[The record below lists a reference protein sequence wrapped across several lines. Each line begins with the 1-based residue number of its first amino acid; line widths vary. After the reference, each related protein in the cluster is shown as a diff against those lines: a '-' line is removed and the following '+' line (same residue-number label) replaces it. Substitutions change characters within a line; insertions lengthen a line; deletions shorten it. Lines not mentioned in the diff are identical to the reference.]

1 MNPQPPFD
9 QFKEQWLAEVLERD
23 SATNQS
29 PSTTELGH
37 RFARKIVTQWLDVD
51 DSDLVYCDG
60 CGDGGIDIAYLD
72 RGEHDNGEDTTHG
85 HTWYLVQ
92 SKYGK
97 AFQGANTLLQE
108 GQKVIDSLDGKH
120 GRLSSLAEGLLEK
133 LMHFRRQSSERD
145 RIALVFATVEP
156 LTDEQKT
163 MLGDLRAMGRS
174 RLGTAFDVESVSVAT
189 IFQRTIEDPP
199 MEEGLRLPI
208 TAHLAPSGEGL
219 LVGSINLLDLY
230 TFLKAYRDR
239 TQDLDQLYEK
249 NVRRFLGGKGRI
261 NKGIHETLNLHPE
274 RFGLYNNG
282 ITIVV
287 NEFERKSDDVVDL
300 IEPFVVNGCQ
310 TTRSIWEVFHRRLE
324 AGGTGQDAGMDS
336 WKQKASQGVVV
347 TKVVR
352 VGREGEELLGKIT
365 RYTNSQNAVKEKDF
379 IALTSD
385 FRTWKKEMEDKYD
398 VFLEIQRGAW
408 DSQLAL
414 QKQRPDVK
422 RFTRMCN
429 AFDLLKVYGSGW
441 LGEAGTA
448 FSKNS
453 PFQPNG
459 SIFKRIIGQEST
471 NPDES
476 FGIDDLYASFLLKNA
491 ADKLEFGRNAQPSR
505 RQTRFLFYMVFVE
518 LVKDLIVR
526 SGLDPTP
533 KAITSS
539 IIKLFHATDANG
551 IDTVIA
557 TAIDLI
563 DSYLTA
569 GTENSVFDEPVYK
582 NTYNGDLGAFMGWEQ
597 LGKTKDKVP
606 MLKSL
611 LEITKMSMGH
621 KKQGEL
627 STREIVKA
635 IILAPLAQSVPSDAH
650 LGSNAEDQ
658 LDDKAQ
664 LKADVKVVK
673 AFATLNLTEGAL
685 LEILGKNDPTMTSER
700 IKAAMEVAK
709 RSAKKKAMS
718 S

>member
-1 MNPQPPFD
+1 MNPQPQFD
-9 QFKEQWLAEVLERD
+9 QFKDQWLSEVVERD
-23 SATNQS
+23 PATNQL

-37 RFARKIVTQWLDVD
+37 RFARKIIMHWLDVD

-72 RGEHDNGEDTTHG
+72 RGEHDSGEDAAHG

-133 LMHFRRQSSERD
+133 LTHFRRQSSERD

-156 LTDEQKT
+156 LNEEQKT

-189 IFQRTIEDPP
+189 IFQRTIEEQTT
-199 MEEGLRLPI
+199 EEGLRLPI

-219 LVGSINLLDLY
+219 LVGSIKLLDLY
-230 TFLKAYRDR
+230 TFLKSYRDK

-261 NKGIHETLNLHPE
+261 NKGIHETLNSHPE

-287 NEFERKSDDVVDL
+287 NEFQIKGDDSVDL

-324 AGGTGQDAGMDS
+324 AGGTGQDAEMDS

-347 TKVVR
+347 AKVVQ
-352 VGREGEELLGKIT
+352 VGRDGEELLGKIT

-385 FRTWKKEMEDKYD
+385 FRMWKKQMEAKYD

-408 DSQLAL
+408 DSQQAL
-414 QKQRPDVK
+414 QKQRSDIK
-422 RFTRMCN
+422 QFKRMCN

-441 LGEAGTA
+441 FGEAGTA

-459 SIFKRIIGQEST
+459 SVFKRIIGQETS

-476 FGIDDLYASFLLKNA
+476 FGIDDLYASFLLKTA
-491 ADKLEFGRNAQPSR
+491 ADKFEFGRNAQASR

-518 LVKDLIVR
+518 LVKDIIVR
-526 SGLDPTP
+526 SGLEATP
-533 KAITSS
+533 KVITSS
-539 IIKLFHATDANG
+539 IIKLFHASDNDA
-551 IDTVIA
+551 IETVLA

-563 DSYLTA
+563 DSYLTP

-582 NTYNGDLGAFMGWEQ
+582 NTYNGDLGAFMSWEQ

-621 KKQGEL
+621 KKTGQL
-627 STREIVKA
+627 STREVVKA
-635 IILAPLAQSVPSDAH
+635 IITQPDVQSAASSIAYS
-650 LGSNAEDQ
+650 GG
-658 LDDKAQ
+658 DDEIDEKTQ
-664 LKADVKVVK
+664 LKVDAKKIRPFVKLG
-673 AFATLNLTEGAL
+673 FNEEAL
-685 LEILGKNDPTMTSER
+685 LQIVLPTDSTVTMER
-700 IKAAMEVAK
+700 IKAALEFVN
-709 RSAKKKAMS
+709 RTGRKKAVS